1 MTELTLE
8 ETQAVEA
15 HLLSEFA
22 DFCAENGL
30 RYYLYAGTLL
40 GAVRHKGF
48 IPWDDDTDVMMPR
61 PDYERLMAMVCPG
74 GGARGRLMKPGD
86 KGYYLPFAKWVD
98 SLTVFSEPGV
108 FNPAGYGIFIDIYPI
123 DAVTLEGGGPQKFK
137 VDRVTK
143 ALYYGYRADYRQ
155 FHGLKRLGK
164 RFMGF
169 ISRRGRCAT
178 TLFSEL
184 REFCVKHDFEST
196 GYVAVLCSYPFERE
210 VFALCDL
217 DSNETR
223 EFCGRDYR
231 VVKNP
236 EARLEALYGSDWRT
250 PIKRETPQHGRA
262 CWRETSHE

>member
-74 GGARGRLMKPGD
+74 GARGRLMKPGD

-123 DAVTLEGGGPQKFK
+123 DAVTLEDGGSHKRE
-137 VDRVTK
+137 VDSITK
-143 ALYYGYRADYRQ
+143 DLYYGYRSDFHQ
-155 FHGLKRLGK
+155 FPGLKGLGK
-164 RFMGF
+164 RVMGF
-169 ISRRGRCAT
+169 VSRRGR
-178 TLFSEL
+178 SE
-184 REFCVKHDFEST
+184 
-196 GYVAVLCSYPFERE
+196 AVLQT
-210 VFALCDL
+210 A
-217 DSNETR
+217 
-223 EFCGRDYR
+223 
-231 VVKNP
+231 
-236 EARLEALYGSDWRT
+236 
-250 PIKRETPQHGRA
+250 
-262 CWRETSHE
+262 